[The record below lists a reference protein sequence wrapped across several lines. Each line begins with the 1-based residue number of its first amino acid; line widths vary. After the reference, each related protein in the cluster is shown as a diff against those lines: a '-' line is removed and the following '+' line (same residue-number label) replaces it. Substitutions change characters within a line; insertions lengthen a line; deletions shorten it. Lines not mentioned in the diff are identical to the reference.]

1 MSGSASRAEMPH
13 HCLHVRGWLD
23 EARHREIE
31 DALAFGA
38 ERERIDVTAGL
49 LIGLG
54 RVDQAVPERAKA
66 LLTLGRQET
75 SALGRA
81 QIRLHGGVHPAPFLR
96 AAVQEHGND
105 PAETLGEP
113 FTELMPFRPHD
124 DDRPKPTL
132 SHGITPPVEPDAWTD
147 RECCR

>member
-1 MSGSASRAEMPH
+1 MSGPTSREEMLH
-13 HCLHVRGWLD
+13 HGLHVSGWLD

-38 ERERIDVTAGL
+38 ERERIYVTPGL

-54 RVDQAVPERAKA
+54 RVDQAVAERPKA
-66 LLTLGRQET
+66 IVTLGRQEMP
-75 SALGRA
+75 ALGCA
-81 QIRLHGGVHPAPFLR
+81 QIRLHRGVGPTPLFG

-105 PAETLGEP
+105 PVETLGEP
-113 FTELMPFRPHD
+113 LTEVVLIWPHD

-132 SHGITPPVEPDAWTD
+132 SHGLTPPAEPGALVD
-147 RECCR
+147 RGCRR